1 MTNSLCRVLRVPAL
15 HLAVVLLVPVSARAA
30 TWDVTPTGIGNA
42 SLVTANANAMPGDL
56 IRLAPGIYSTSLN
69 PARSGTASSRITY
82 VGNLANPAAVVVN
95 STTLN
100 RRYVSIKGVRFNGNF
115 SLDRVDAINYAQ
127 FDSVG
132 WCEVA
137 NTLSIGGA
145 KDNVVY
151 KVNVTSGNG
160 NFNLAVP
167 SVPVAAFTIPE
178 RNIIRRCTMNLGLQ
192 QTTGNHVVMIK
203 GAQRCVID
211 SNQIFITMSSA
222 ITAETDPLIAFY
234 MKWCEFKDNRWRV
247 HSMHNAD
254 HLFRWRDSTMFNR
267 IYRDTMIFTGYNVR
281 FAPSSSGSWEG
292 STDQNYIEGL
302 YLKKSCV
309 NSDVALFYQNGS
321 RRDTLKNCVVIDSLG
336 KAFQVLSIEDG
347 TTLVDHC
354 TFVGNSRWGVVEFPC
369 GIGTFGNAWPAGG
382 RLVFTNNLIYGIRQG
397 GGGSDAGINWQ
408 FSASNNDLT
417 SNRNLYFIPGQ
428 ASTRAIRYSINT
440 GSATF
445 SAPGTGQPFYNAF
458 GEDANSLW
466 TDPRFAN
473 NTFTAFDPALQPGSP
488 AIGAGSDGSDIGAKG
503 SAGVDATP
511 PAAVT
516 NLAFSQVLDIH
527 ATLSWTAPG
536 DNGTS
541 GTATTYDLRYAT
553 FPITAAN
560 FTTATPVN
568 PQPAPILG
576 GSPQTYVLLGLT
588 RSTTYYVAL
597 RTLDDAGNW
606 STVSNVPNATTSASD
621 LTPPKAVDDLTATP

>member
-1 MTNSLCRVLRVPAL
+1 MMTCVCRGLRVLA
-15 HLAVVLLVPVSARAA
+15 LLVAITLLPAAVFAA
-30 TWDVTPTGIGNA
+30 TWNVTPGGTGNA
-42 SLVTANANAMPGDL
+42 SLSTANANAVAGDVIL
-56 IRLAPGIYSTSLN
+56 LANGTYSTNLN
-69 PARSGTASSRITY
+69 PARSGTAAARITY

-100 RRYVSIKGVRFNGNF
+100 RRYVSIKGVRFNGNL
-115 SLDRVDAINYAQ
+115 SLDRVDANNYAQ

-137 NTLSIGGA
+137 NNLDIAGA

-160 NFNLAVP
+160 HVSLAVP

-192 QTTGNHVVMIK
+192 QTTGTHVFMIK

-247 HSMHNAD
+247 HSNHNAD
-254 HLFRWRDSTMFNR
+254 HLFRWRDSTMYNR
-267 IYRDTMIFTGYNVR
+267 VYRDTMIFTGYNVR

-302 YLKKSCV
+302 YLKKSCI

-336 KAFQVLSIEDG
+336 KAFQCLSIENG

-369 GIGTFGNAWPAGG
+369 GVGTFGDSWPSGG
-382 RLVFTNNLIYGIRQG
+382 RLVFTNNLIYAMRQG
-397 GGGSDAGINWQ
+397 GAGSDAGINWQ
-408 FSASNNDLT
+408 FSSTSNDLT
-417 SNRNLYFIPGQ
+417 SNRNLYFVPGQ
-428 ASTRAIRYSINT
+428 ANTRAIRYGINS
-440 GSATF
+440 GSTTF
-445 SAPGTGQPFYNAF
+445 SAPGTGQPFYNAW
-458 GEDANSLW
+458 GEDGNSIW
-466 TDPRFAN
+466 GDPAFVNAS
-473 NTFTAFDPALQPGSP
+473 FTGFDPMLNPGSP
-488 AIGAGSDGSDIGAKG
+488 AIGAGAGGSTIGAKG
-503 SAGVDATP
+503 VSGPDVTP
-511 PAAVT
+511 PATVS
-516 NLAFSQVLDIH
+516 NLTFSQVFDLS
-527 ATLSWTAPG
+527 AVLSWTAPG
-536 DNGTS
+536 DNGAS
-541 GTATTYDLRYAT
+541 GTATTYDLRYST
-553 FPITAAN
+553 SPITAAN
-560 FTTATPVN
+560 FASATPVN
-568 PQPAPILG
+568 PQPVPALG
-576 GSPQTYVLLGLT
+576 GTLQTYVLLNLS
-588 RSTTYYVAL
+588 RATTYYVAV
-597 RTLDDAGNW
+597 RALDDANNW
-606 STVSNVPNATTSASD
+606 SAVSNVASATTSAAD
-621 LTPPKAVDDLTATP
+621 LTAPRAVDDLSAQP